1 MFCLDILTEMQPAI
15 EQDQRLANTP
25 GLYTFQTV
33 LYHGPKWP
41 HLVQSTLVWILWI
54 MIWVVVVKFKNL
66 RTSLNWSQLS
76 FSKDRNPIKTIGSF
90 SKDWSPIKTIGSP
103 LHIDIRFMYNT
114 HQYTKS

>member
-25 GLYTFQTV
+25 GLYTFQMV